1 MKKLNRNQQS
11 VIPRLLERY
20 PRGSTWMRMFLMLM
34 IMMMTSAFAMAQ
46 ETYGIKLAGED
57 VTSNNCDNLTEIS
70 GVNGTVYFDPNTR
83 TLTLDNATI
92 ETEGNNAILNETCK
106 DLVIKL
112 IGTNTVD
119 VKEKAAIV
127 LQEKTTIMGASGSK
141 FTVLCNKSAVLF
153 DSCPLEISN
162 CWLKAY
168 GQYGIT
174 GYANNAEEMLTI
186 RNSYVEAMGPE
197 GSICDLAGVTLEG
210 CSFAKPDF
218 ASYDPSVR
226 SVAVGGSTVTETI
239 EIEPDTYGIMFAGG
253 QSVTSL
259 NCNDLSILEGVDGK
273 ISYNPETNTL
283 TMKDATIETDLAR
296 GYGICSNQKD
306 LKIEVFGNNS
316 ITMAADCIMLRYGA
330 TIRGSGTLRL
340 NSTDYC
346 GLICGSSLT
355 VEGIKLYTDG
365 LLGITGYYNTNE
377 KKLTVRNAY
386 VEATGSLG
394 SICNL
399 QDLVLDGCSITQPEG
414 AAFDANVHGVAL
426 NGEKVT
432 DKVVIEPSY
441 GIKIAGE
448 EVTRY
453 NCKDL
458 SVIEGVSGNVSFDA
472 ASKTLTLDNAT
483 IVSTKEPAIQN
494 NHCEGLVI
502 KVLGKNDITATKAVG
517 VKVVRPTTVSGIGGS
532 SLLNVKAGYSAMYMT
547 STPLTI
553 QDCEV
558 TAVGTY
564 GITGNGINKD
574 VLTIRNS
581 RVKAKGG
588 EGDLND
594 YEDYGS
600 ITDLNDLVLEGCH
613 FHLPGDAMFNDELG
627 GVVEG
632 SGGWLTTD
640 TVVIE
645 PDSYGIWVADKEV
658 TTLNHKDLSGIDGV
672 EGKLSYDPATN
683 TLTMED
689 ATITR
694 TDIYNGIRNSY
705 QKDLKIEVVGNNSI
719 TTSYSCILLTHA
731 STISGSGT
739 LSLKSTKGCGIFFNS
754 SLIVE
759 DIKLYVEEHMGISG
773 SYENKYDMLAIR
785 NAYVEATG
793 YNGSIFDIDNLVL
806 DGCSIIQPEGA
817 AFDANVHAVAL
828 NGEVVTDKVVIAPD
842 NLGFEIAGEKVTRK
856 NCKDLSV
863 IKGVSG
869 NVSYD
874 PNTKTLT
881 LDNATITNEDEGYGK
896 GIVNKKIS
904 DFTIRLIGENTVT
917 TGQASLVLNQPSTIT
932 GEGSLSLSSQKYCGL
947 DMEAASVLI
956 DNTRLFVRGA
966 YGIAGYMGAE
976 TEVLTVRNSYVEAEG
991 FALGSIVFL
1000 SNLILEDCAITQPDG
1015 AEFDAQKKA
1024 VVLNGEEIK
1033 SKVVIEPVTNGIS
1046 DITTDVPAHAKGIY
1060 SVTGVKQTLQWNEL
1074 PAGIY
1079 IVDGVKR
1086 VKK

>member
-1 MKKLNRNQQS
+1 MKKLNTNHQVVR
-11 VIPRLLERY
+11 RLLERY
-20 PRGSTWMRMFLMLM
+20 PRGSTCMRMFLMLM
-34 IMMMTSAFAMAQ
+34 IMMMSSAFAMAQ

-92 ETEGNNAILNETCK
+92 ETEGNNAILNETCN

-119 VKEKAAIV
+119 VKEKAVIV

-141 FTVLCNKSAVLF
+141 FTVLCNKAALLF
-153 DSCPLEISN
+153 DSCPLEISS
-162 CWLKAY
+162 CWLEAY

-174 GYANNAEEMLTI
+174 GYANNAEELLTI

-197 GSICDLAGVTLEG
+197 GSICDLAGVKLEG
-210 CSFAKPDF
+210 CFFAKPYY
-218 ASYDPSVR
+218 ASYDASTR

-239 EIEPDTYGIMFAGG
+239 EIEPDTYGIMIAGSK
-253 QSVTSL
+253 SVTSL
-259 NCNDLSILEGVDGK
+259 NCNDLSILEGVEGK
-273 ISYNPETNTL
+273 VSYNDETKTL
-283 TMKDATIETDLAR
+283 TMKDATIKTSFGR
-296 GYGICSNQKD
+296 GYGIWSNQKD

-316 ITMAADCIMLRYGA
+316 ITMTDDCIRIPYGA
-330 TIRGSGTLRL
+330 TICGSGTLSL
-340 NSTDYC
+340 KSTDYC
-346 GLICGSSLT
+346 GIIYGSSLT
-355 VEGIKLYTDG
+355 VEGVKLYTKG
-365 LLGITGYYNTNE
+365 HLGITGYYGTNE
-377 KKLTVRNAY
+377 ETLTVRNAY
-386 VEATGSLG
+386 VEATGNNG

-399 QDLVLDGCSITQPEG
+399 LDLVLDGCSIIQPED

-426 NGEKVT
+426 NGIVVQS
-432 DKVVIEPSY
+432 KVVIEPSY
-441 GIKIAGE
+441 GIKIAGV

-472 ASKTLTLDNAT
+472 ATKTLTLDNAT

-494 NHCEGLVI
+494 NQCEGLVI

-564 GITGNGINKD
+564 GITGNGINND

-689 ATITR
+689 VTITR

-731 STISGSGT
+731 STICGSGT

-773 SYENKYDMLAIR
+773 SHESKYDMLAIR

-896 GIVNKKIS
+896 GIVNKNIS

-932 GEGSLSLSSQKYCGL
+932 GDGSLSLSSQKYCGL

-956 DNTRLFVRGA
+956 DNTKLFVRGA

-976 TEVLTVRNSYVEAEG
+976 TEVLTVRNSYIEAEG
-991 FALGSIVFL
+991 FAAGSIVFL
-1000 SNLILEDCAITQPDG
+1000 SDLILEDCAITQPDG

-1033 SKVVIEPVTNGIS
+1033 SKVVIAPITNGIS
-1046 DITTDVPAHAKGIY
+1046 NITTDVPAHAKGIY
-1060 SVTGVKQTLQWNEL
+1060 SVTGVKQTQQWNEL

>member
-1 MKKLNRNQQS
+1 MKKLNTNHQVVR
-11 VIPRLLERY
+11 RLLERY
-20 PRGSTWMRMFLMLM
+20 PRGGTWMRMFLMLM
-34 IMMMTSAFAMAQ
+34 IMMMSPAFAMAQ

-92 ETEGNNAILNETCK
+92 ETEGNNAILNETCN

-119 VKEKAAIV
+119 VKEKVAIV
-127 LQEKTTIMGASGSK
+127 LQEKTTIMGDGGSK
-141 FTVLCNKSAVLF
+141 FTILSNKSAVLL
-153 DSCPLEISN
+153 DSCPLEISH

-168 GQYGIT
+168 GQFGIT
-174 GYANNAEEMLTI
+174 GYANNAEELLTI

-197 GSICDLAGVTLEG
+197 GSICDLAGVKLEG
-210 CSFAKPDF
+210 CFFYKPYY
-218 ASYDPSVR
+218 ASYDASTR

-239 EIEPDTYGIMFAGG
+239 EIEPDTYGIMIAGSK
-253 QSVTSL
+253 SVTSL
-259 NCNDLSILEGVDGK
+259 NCNDLSILEGVEGK
-273 ISYNPETNTL
+273 VSYNDETKTL
-283 TMKDATIETDLAR
+283 TMKDATIKTSFGR
-296 GYGICSNQKD
+296 GYGIWSNQKD

-316 ITMAADCIMLRYGA
+316 ITMTDDCIRIPYGA
-330 TIRGSGTLRL
+330 TICGSGTLRL
-340 NSTDYC
+340 KSTDYC
-346 GLICGSSLT
+346 GIIYGSSLT
-355 VEGIKLYTDG
+355 VEGVKLYTEG
-365 LLGITGYYNTNE
+365 HLGITGYYGTNE
-377 KKLTVRNAY
+377 ETLTVRNAY
-386 VEATGSLG
+386 VEATGSNG

-399 QDLVLDGCSITQPEG
+399 LDLVLDGCSIIQPEG
-414 AAFDANVHGVAL
+414 AAFKAHAVAL
-426 NGEKVT
+426 NGEVVT

-448 EVTRY
+448 EVTRK
-453 NCKDL
+453 NCNDL
-458 SVIEGVSGNVSFDA
+458 SVIEGVSGKVSFDA
-472 ASKTLTLDNAT
+472 ATKTLTLDNAT
-483 IVSTKEPAIQN
+483 IASTKEPAIRN
-494 NHCEGLVI
+494 NQCEGLVI
-502 KVLGKNDITATKAVG
+502 KVLGKNDITTTKAVG
-517 VKVVRPTTVSGIGGS
+517 VYVVRPTTISGIGGS
-532 SLLNVKAGYSAMYMT
+532 SLLNIKAGNSAMHMSY
-547 STPLTI
+547 TPLTI
-553 QDCEV
+553 QDCDV

-564 GITGNGINKD
+564 GISGYGINND

-613 FHLPGDAMFNDELG
+613 FTLPGDAMFNDELG
-627 GVVEG
+627 RVVDG
-632 SGGWLTTD
+632 SGGWITTD

-645 PDSYGIWVADKEV
+645 PDSYGIGVADKEV
-658 TTLNHKDLSGIDGV
+658 TTLNYKDLSGIDGV

-689 ATITR
+689 VTITR

-719 TTSYSCILLTHA
+719 TTSYSCIFLTHA

-739 LSLKSTKGCGIFFNS
+739 LSLKSTKGCGIFFSS

-759 DIKLYVEEHMGISG
+759 DIKLYVEEHMGIFA

-793 YNGSIFDIDNLVL
+793 YNGSISGIDNLVL

-869 NVSYD
+869 TVSYD

-896 GIVNKKIS
+896 GIVNKNIS

-917 TGQASLVLNQPSTIT
+917 TGSASLVLNQPSTIT

-956 DNTRLFVRGA
+956 DNTKLFVRGA
-966 YGIAGYMGAE
+966 YGIAGYEGAK
-976 TEVLTVRNSYVEAEG
+976 TEVLTVHNSYVEAEG

-1000 SNLILEDCAITQPDG
+1000 SDLILEDCSITQPDG
-1015 AEFDAQKKA
+1015 AEFDAQKRA
-1024 VVLNGEEIK
+1024 VVLNGEEVK
-1033 SKVVIEPVTNGIS
+1033 SKVVIEPATNGIS
-1046 DITTDVPAHAKGIY
+1046 DITVDASAHAKGIY
-1060 SVTGVKQTLQWNEL
+1060 SVQGVKQTQQWNEL

-1086 VKK
+1086 VKR

>member
-1 MKKLNRNQQS
+1 MKKLNTNHQVVR
-11 VIPRLLERY
+11 RFLERY
-20 PRGSTWMRMFLMLM
+20 PRGSTWMRMFLMLV

-141 FTVLCNKSAVLF
+141 FTVLCNKAALLF
-153 DSCPLEISN
+153 DSCPLEISS

-197 GSICDLAGVTLEG
+197 GSICDLAGVKLEG
-210 CSFAKPDF
+210 CFFAKPYY
-218 ASYDPSVR
+218 ASYDASTR

-239 EIEPDTYGIMFAGG
+239 EIEPDTYGIMIAGSK
-253 QSVTSL
+253 SVTSL
-259 NCNDLSILEGVDGK
+259 NCNDLSILEGVEGK
-273 ISYNPETNTL
+273 VSYNDETKTL
-283 TMKDATIETDLAR
+283 TMKDATIKTSFGR
-296 GYGICSNQKD
+296 GYGIWSNQKD

-316 ITMAADCIMLRYGA
+316 ITMTDDCIRIPYGA
-330 TIRGSGTLRL
+330 TIRGSGTLSL
-340 NSTDYC
+340 KSTDYC
-346 GLICGSSLT
+346 GIIYGSSLT
-355 VEGIKLYTDG
+355 VEGVKLYTEG
-365 LLGITGYYNTNE
+365 HLGITGYYGTNE
-377 KKLTVRNAY
+377 ETLTVRNAY
-386 VEATGSLG
+386 VEATGSNG

-399 QDLVLDGCSITQPEG
+399 LDLVLDGCSIIQPED
-414 AAFDANVHGVAL
+414 AAFDTKKHAVAL
-426 NGEKVT
+426 NGIVVQ
-432 DKVVIEPSY
+432 KVVIEPSY

-532 SLLNVKAGYSAMYMT
+532 SLLNVKADYSAMYMT

-613 FHLPGDAMFNDELG
+613 FHLPGDAMFNEELG

-645 PDSYGIWVADKEV
+645 PDSYGIWVADTEV

-689 ATITR
+689 VTITR

-705 QKDLKIEVVGNNSI
+705 QRDLKIEVVGNNSI
-719 TTSYSCILLTHA
+719 TTSYSCIFLTHA

-739 LSLKSTKGCGIFFNS
+739 LSLKSSKGCGIFFNS

-773 SYENKYDMLAIR
+773 SHESKYDMLAIR

-1060 SVTGVKQTLQWNEL
+1060 SVTGVKQTQQWNEL

>member
-1 MKKLNRNQQS
+1 MKKLNTNHQVVR
-11 VIPRLLERY
+11 RLLERY
-20 PRGSTWMRMFLMLM
+20 PRGGTRMRMFLMLM
-34 IMMMTSAFAMAQ
+34 IMMMSSAFAMAQ
-46 ETYGIKLAGED
+46 VTYGIKLAGED

-119 VKEKAAIV
+119 VREKVAIV

-141 FTVLCNKSAVLF
+141 FTILSNKAAVLL
-153 DSCPLEISN
+153 DSCPLEISS

-197 GSICDLAGVTLEG
+197 GSICDLAGVKLEG
-210 CSFAKPDF
+210 CFFAKPDF

-226 SVAVGGSTVTETI
+226 SVAVGGSMLTETI
-239 EIEPDTYGIMFAGG
+239 VIEPDTYGIMIAGG
-253 QSVTSL
+253 KSVTSL
-259 NCNDLSILEGVDGK
+259 NCNDLSILEGVEGK
-273 ISYNPETNTL
+273 VSYNDETKTL
-283 TMKDATIETDLAR
+283 TMKDATIKTSFGR
-296 GYGICSNQKD
+296 GYGIWSNQKD

-316 ITMAADCIMLRYGA
+316 ITMTDDCIRIPYGA
-330 TIRGSGTLRL
+330 TICGTGTLSL
-340 NSTDYC
+340 KSTDYC
-346 GLICGSSLT
+346 GIIYGSSLT
-355 VEGIKLYTDG
+355 VEGVKLYTEG
-365 LLGITGYYNTNE
+365 HLGITGYYGTNE
-377 KKLTVRNAY
+377 ETLTVRNAY
-386 VEATGSLG
+386 VEATGSNG

-399 QDLVLDGCSITQPEG
+399 LDLVLDGCSIIQPED
-414 AAFDANVHGVAL
+414 AAFDTNVHAVAL
-426 NGEKVT
+426 NGIVVQR
-432 DKVVIEPSY
+432 KVVIEPSY
-441 GIKIAGE
+441 GIKIAGVD
-448 EVTRY
+448 VTRY

-483 IVSTKEPAIQN
+483 IVSTKEPAILN
-494 NHCEGLVI
+494 NQCEGLVI

-532 SLLNVKAGYSAMYMT
+532 SLLNVKAGYSAMLMAY
-547 STPLTI
+547 TPLTI
-553 QDCEV
+553 QDCDV

-564 GITGNGINKD
+564 GISGYGINND

-581 RVKAKGG
+581 RVKAKGC

-594 YEDYGS
+594 YEEYGS

-613 FHLPGDAMFNDELG
+613 FHLPGDARFNDELG
-627 GVVEG
+627 RVVDG
-632 SGGWLTTD
+632 SGGSITTD

-683 TLTMED
+683 TLTMENV
-689 ATITR
+689 TITR
-694 TDIYNGIRNSY
+694 NDIYNGIRNSY

-719 TTSYSCILLTHA
+719 TTSFSCIFLTHA
-731 STISGSGT
+731 STICGSGT

-896 GIVNKKIS
+896 GIVNKNIS

-956 DNTRLFVRGA
+956 DNTKLFVRGA

-991 FALGSIVFL
+991 FAAGSIVFL
-1000 SNLILEDCAITQPDG
+1000 SDLILEDCAITQPDG

-1060 SVTGVKQTLQWNEL
+1060 SVTGVKQTRQWNEL

>member
-1 MKKLNRNQQS
+1 MKKLNTNHQVVR
-11 VIPRLLERY
+11 RLLDRY
-20 PRGSTWMRMFLMLM
+20 PRGSTWMRMFLMLV
-34 IMMMTSAFAMAQ
+34 IMMMSSAFAMAQ
-46 ETYGIKLAGED
+46 VTYGIKLAGED

-83 TLTLDNATI
+83 
-92 ETEGNNAILNETCK
+92 
-106 DLVIKL
+106 
-112 IGTNTVD
+112 
-119 VKEKAAIV
+119 
-127 LQEKTTIMGASGSK
+127 
-141 FTVLCNKSAVLF
+141 
-153 DSCPLEISN
+153 
-162 CWLKAY
+162 
-168 GQYGIT
+168 
-174 GYANNAEEMLTI
+174 
-186 RNSYVEAMGPE
+186 
-197 GSICDLAGVTLEG
+197 
-210 CSFAKPDF
+210 
-218 ASYDPSVR
+218 
-226 SVAVGGSTVTETI
+226 
-239 EIEPDTYGIMFAGG
+239 
-253 QSVTSL
+253 
-259 NCNDLSILEGVDGK
+259 
-273 ISYNPETNTL
+273 
-283 TMKDATIETDLAR
+283 
-296 GYGICSNQKD
+296 
-306 LKIEVFGNNS
+306 
-316 ITMAADCIMLRYGA
+316 
-330 TIRGSGTLRL
+330 
-340 NSTDYC
+340 
-346 GLICGSSLT
+346 
-355 VEGIKLYTDG
+355 
-365 LLGITGYYNTNE
+365 
-377 KKLTVRNAY
+377 
-386 VEATGSLG
+386 
-394 SICNL
+394 
-399 QDLVLDGCSITQPEG
+399 
-414 AAFDANVHGVAL
+414 
-426 NGEKVT
+426 
-432 DKVVIEPSY
+432 
-441 GIKIAGE
+441 
-448 EVTRY
+448 
-453 NCKDL
+453 
-458 SVIEGVSGNVSFDA
+458 
-472 ASKTLTLDNAT
+472 TLTLDNAT

-532 SLLNVKAGYSAMYMT
+532 SLLNVKAGYSAMYMA

-600 ITDLNDLVLEGCH
+600 ITDLNDLVFEGCH
-613 FHLPGDAMFNDELG
+613 FTLPEDARFNDELG
-627 GVVEG
+627 GVVDG

-645 PDSYGIWVADKEV
+645 PDCYGIWVADKEV
-658 TTLNHKDLSGIDGV
+658 TTLNHKDLSVIDGV
-672 EGKLSYDPATN
+672 EGKLNYDPATN

-689 ATITR
+689 VTITR
-694 TDIYNGIRNSY
+694 TDIYNGITNSY

-719 TTSYSCILLTHA
+719 TTSSSCIVSTRA

-773 SYENKYDMLAIR
+773 SYYENTYDMLAIR

-817 AFDANVHAVAL
+817 AFVANVDAVAL

-896 GIVNKKIS
+896 GIVNKNIS

-917 TGQASLVLNQPSTIT
+917 TGRASLILNQPSTIT

-966 YGIAGYMGAE
+966 YGIAGYVGAE

-1000 SNLILEDCAITQPDG
+1000 SDLILEDCSITQPDG

-1033 SKVVIEPVTNGIS
+1033 SKVVIAPATNGIS

-1060 SVTGVKQTLQWNEL
+1060 SVTGVKQTQQWNEL

-1086 VKK
+1086 VKR

>member
-1 MKKLNRNQQS
+1 MKKLNTNHQVVR
-11 VIPRLLERY
+11 RFLERY
-20 PRGSTWMRMFLMLM
+20 PRGSTWMRMFLMLV

-112 IGTNTVD
+112 IGTNTID
-119 VKEKAAIV
+119 VREKAAIV

-141 FTVLCNKSAVLF
+141 FTVLCNKAALLF
-153 DSCPLEISN
+153 DSCPLEISS

-197 GSICDLAGVTLEG
+197 GSICDLAGVKLEG
-210 CSFAKPDF
+210 CFFAKPYY
-218 ASYDPSVR
+218 ASYDASTR

-239 EIEPDTYGIMFAGG
+239 EIEPDTYGIMIAGSK
-253 QSVTSL
+253 SVTSL
-259 NCNDLSILEGVDGK
+259 NCNDLSILEGVEGK
-273 ISYNPETNTL
+273 VSYNDETKTL
-283 TMKDATIETDLAR
+283 TMKDATIKTSFGR
-296 GYGICSNQKD
+296 GYGIWSNQKD

-316 ITMAADCIMLRYGA
+316 ITMTDDCIRIPYGA
-330 TIRGSGTLRL
+330 TIRGSGTLSL
-340 NSTDYC
+340 KSTDYC
-346 GLICGSSLT
+346 GIIYGSSLT
-355 VEGIKLYTDG
+355 VEGVKLYTEG
-365 LLGITGYYNTNE
+365 HLGITGYYGTNE
-377 KKLTVRNAY
+377 ETLTVRNAY
-386 VEATGSLG
+386 VEATGSNG

-399 QDLVLDGCSITQPEG
+399 LDLVLDGCSIIQPED
-414 AAFDANVHGVAL
+414 AAFDTKKHAVAL
-426 NGEKVT
+426 NGIVVQ
-432 DKVVIEPSY
+432 KVVIEPSY
-441 GIKIAGE
+441 GIKIAGV

-458 SVIEGVSGNVSFDA
+458 SVIEGVSGTVSFDA
-472 ASKTLTLDNAT
+472 ATKTLTLDNAT

-532 SLLNVKAGYSAMYMT
+532 SLLNVKADYSAMYMT

-613 FHLPGDAMFNDELG
+613 FHLPGDAMFNEELG

-645 PDSYGIWVADKEV
+645 PDSYGIWVADTEV

-689 ATITR
+689 VTITR

-705 QKDLKIEVVGNNSI
+705 QRDLKIEVVGNNSI
-719 TTSYSCILLTHA
+719 TTSYSCIFLTHA

-739 LSLKSTKGCGIFFNS
+739 LSLKSSKGCGIFFNS

-1033 SKVVIEPVTNGIS
+1033 SKVVIAPATNGIS

>member
-1 MKKLNRNQQS
+1 MKKLNTNHQVVR
-11 VIPRLLERY
+11 RLLERY
-20 PRGSTWMRMFLMLM
+20 PRGGTWMRMFLMLM
-34 IMMMTSAFAMAQ
+34 IMMMSSAFVMAQ
-46 ETYGIKLAGED
+46 ETYGIKVAGED

-92 ETEGNNAILNETCK
+92 ETEGNNAILNETCN

-119 VKEKAAIV
+119 VKEKVAIV
-127 LQEKTTIMGASGSK
+127 LQEKTTIMGDGGSK
-141 FTVLCNKSAVLF
+141 FTILSNKSAVLL
-153 DSCPLEISN
+153 DSCPLEISH

-168 GQYGIT
+168 GQFGIT
-174 GYANNAEEMLTI
+174 GYANNAEELLTI

-197 GSICDLAGVTLEG
+197 GSICDLAGVKLEG
-210 CSFAKPDF
+210 CFFYKPYY
-218 ASYDPSVR
+218 ASYDASTR

-239 EIEPDTYGIMFAGG
+239 EIEPDTYGIMIAGSK
-253 QSVTSL
+253 SVTSL
-259 NCNDLSILEGVDGK
+259 NCNDLSILEGVEGK
-273 ISYNPETNTL
+273 VSYNDETKTL
-283 TMKDATIETDLAR
+283 TMKDATIKTSFGR
-296 GYGICSNQKD
+296 GYGIWSNQKD

-316 ITMAADCIMLRYGA
+316 ITMTDDCIRIPYGA
-330 TIRGSGTLRL
+330 TICGSGTLRL
-340 NSTDYC
+340 KSTDYC
-346 GLICGSSLT
+346 GIIYGSSLT
-355 VEGIKLYTDG
+355 VEGVKLYTEG
-365 LLGITGYYNTNE
+365 HLGITGYYGTNE
-377 KKLTVRNAY
+377 ETLTVRNAY
-386 VEATGSLG
+386 VEATGSNG

-399 QDLVLDGCSITQPEG
+399 LDLVLDGCSIIQPED
-414 AAFDANVHGVAL
+414 AAFDTKKHAVAL
-426 NGEKVT
+426 NGIVVQ
-432 DKVVIEPSY
+432 KVVIEPSY
-441 GIKIAGE
+441 GIKIAGVD
-448 EVTRY
+448 VTRK

-458 SVIEGVSGNVSFDA
+458 SVIEGVSGKVSFDA
-472 ASKTLTLDNAT
+472 ATKTLTLDNAT
-483 IVSTKEPAIQN
+483 IASTKEPAIQN
-494 NHCEGLVI
+494 NQCEGLVI

-517 VKVVRPTTVSGIGGS
+517 VYVVRPTTVSGIGGS
-532 SLLNVKAGYSAMYMT
+532 SLLNIKAGNSAMHMSY
-547 STPLTI
+547 TPLTI
-553 QDCEV
+553 QDCDV

-564 GITGNGINKD
+564 GISGYGINND

-581 RVKAKGG
+581 RVKAKGC

-594 YEDYGS
+594 YEEYGS

-689 ATITR
+689 VTITR

-719 TTSYSCILLTHA
+719 TTSYSCIFLTHA

-739 LSLKSTKGCGIFFNS
+739 LSLKSTKGCGIFFSS

-759 DIKLYVEEHMGISG
+759 DIKLYVEEHMGIFA

-793 YNGSIFDIDNLVL
+793 YKGSISGIDNLVL

-869 NVSYD
+869 TVSYD

-896 GIVNKKIS
+896 GIVNKNIS

-917 TGQASLVLNQPSTIT
+917 TGSASLVLNQPSTIT

-956 DNTRLFVRGA
+956 DNTKLFVRGA
-966 YGIAGYMGAE
+966 YGIAGYEGAK
-976 TEVLTVRNSYVEAEG
+976 TEVLTVHNSYVEAEG

-1000 SNLILEDCAITQPDG
+1000 SDLILEDCSITQPDG

-1033 SKVVIEPVTNGIS
+1033 SKVVIAPATNGIS
-1046 DITTDVPAHAKGIY
+1046 DITVDASAHAKGIY
-1060 SVTGVKQTLQWNEL
+1060 SVTGVKQTQQWNEL

>member
-1 MKKLNRNQQS
+1 MKKLNTNHQVVR
-11 VIPRLLERY
+11 RLLERF

-34 IMMMTSAFAMAQ
+34 IMMMSSAFAMAQ

-112 IGTNTVD
+112 IGTNTID

-127 LQEKTTIMGASGSK
+127 LQEKTTIMGASDSK
-141 FTVLCNKSAVLF
+141 FTVLCNKSAVLL
-153 DSCPLEISN
+153 DSCPLEISH

-197 GSICDLAGVTLEG
+197 GSICDLAGVKLEG
-210 CSFAKPDF
+210 CFFYKPYY
-218 ASYDPSVR
+218 ASYDASTR

-239 EIEPDTYGIMFAGG
+239 EIEPDTYGIMIAGSK
-253 QSVTSL
+253 SVTSL
-259 NCNDLSILEGVDGK
+259 NCNDLSILEGVEGK
-273 ISYNPETNTL
+273 VSYNDETKTL
-283 TMKDATIETDLAR
+283 TMKDATIKTSFGR
-296 GYGICSNQKD
+296 GYGIWSNQKD

-316 ITMAADCIMLRYGA
+316 ITMTDDCIRIPYGA
-330 TIRGSGTLRL
+330 TICGTGTLSL
-340 NSTDYC
+340 KSTDYC
-346 GLICGSSLT
+346 GIIYGSSLT
-355 VEGIKLYTDG
+355 VEGVKLYTEG
-365 LLGITGYYNTNE
+365 HLGITGYYGTNE
-377 KKLTVRNAY
+377 ETLTVRNAY
-386 VEATGSLG
+386 VEATGING

-399 QDLVLDGCSITQPEG
+399 LDLVLDGCSIIQPED

-426 NGEKVT
+426 NGIVVQS
-432 DKVVIEPSY
+432 KVVIEPSY
-441 GIKIAGE
+441 GIKIAGVD
-448 EVTRY
+448 VTRK
-453 NCKDL
+453 NCNDL
-458 SVIEGVSGNVSFDA
+458 SVIEGVSGKVSFDA
-472 ASKTLTLDNAT
+472 ATKTLTLDNAT
-483 IVSTKEPAIQN
+483 IASTKETAIIN
-494 NHCEGLVI
+494 NQCEGLVI

-689 ATITR
+689 VTITR

-773 SYENKYDMLAIR
+773 SYETKYDMLAIR

-793 YNGSIFDIDNLVL
+793 YNGSISGIDNLVL

-869 NVSYD
+869 TVSYD

-881 LDNATITNEDEGYGK
+881 LDNATIINEDEGYGK
-896 GIVNKKIS
+896 GIVNKNIS

-917 TGQASLVLNQPSTIT
+917 TGSASLVLNQPSTIT

-956 DNTRLFVRGA
+956 DNTKLFVRGA
-966 YGIAGYMGAE
+966 YGIAGYEGAE

-991 FALGSIVFL
+991 FAAGSIVFL

-1033 SKVVIEPVTNGIS
+1033 SKVVIAPVTSGIS
-1046 DITTDVPAHAKGIY
+1046 DITTEVPAHAKGIY
-1060 SVTGVKQTLQWNEL
+1060 SVTGVKQTQQWNEL

>member
-1 MKKLNRNQQS
+1 MKKLNTNHQVVR
-11 VIPRLLERY
+11 RLLERF

-34 IMMMTSAFAMAQ
+34 IMMMSSAFAMAQ
-46 ETYGIKLAGED
+46 ETYGIKVAGED

-112 IGTNTVD
+112 IGTNTID

-141 FTVLCNKSAVLF
+141 FTVLCNKAAVLF
-153 DSCPLEISN
+153 DSCPLEISS

-197 GSICDLAGVTLEG
+197 GSICDLAGVKLEG
-210 CSFAKPDF
+210 CFFYKPYY
-218 ASYDPSVR
+218 ASYDASTR

-239 EIEPDTYGIMFAGG
+239 EIEPDTYGIMIAGSK
-253 QSVTSL
+253 SVTSL
-259 NCNDLSILEGVDGK
+259 NCNDLSILEGVEGMV
-273 ISYNPETNTL
+273 SYNDETKTL
-283 TMKDATIETDLAR
+283 TMKDATIKTSFGR
-296 GYGICSNQKD
+296 GYGIWSNQKD

-316 ITMAADCIMLRYGA
+316 ITMTDDCIRIPYGA
-330 TIRGSGTLRL
+330 TIRGSGTLSL
-340 NSTDYC
+340 KSTDYC
-346 GLICGSSLT
+346 GIIYGSSLT
-355 VEGIKLYTDG
+355 VEGVKLYTEG
-365 LLGITGYYNTNE
+365 HLGITGYYGTNE
-377 KKLTVRNAY
+377 ETLTVRNAY
-386 VEATGSLG
+386 VEATGNNG

-399 QDLVLDGCSITQPEG
+399 LDLVLDGCSIIQPED

-426 NGEKVT
+426 NGIVVQS
-432 DKVVIEPSY
+432 KVVIEPSY
-441 GIKIAGE
+441 GIKIAGK

-458 SVIEGVSGNVSFDA
+458 SVIEGVSGTVSFDA
-472 ASKTLTLDNAT
+472 ATKTLTLDNAT

-564 GITGNGINKD
+564 GISGYGINND

-581 RVKAKGG
+581 RVKAKGC

-594 YEDYGS
+594 YEEYGS

-613 FHLPGDAMFNDELG
+613 FHLPGDARFNDELG
-627 GVVEG
+627 RVVDG
-632 SGGWLTTD
+632 SGGSITTD

-672 EGKLSYDPATN
+672 EGKLSYNPATN

-689 ATITR
+689 VTITR

-705 QKDLKIEVVGNNSI
+705 QKDLKIKVVGNNSI
-719 TTSYSCILLTHA
+719 TTSFSCIFLTHA

-896 GIVNKKIS
+896 GIVNKNIS

-917 TGQASLVLNQPSTIT
+917 TGSASLVLNQPSTIT

-956 DNTRLFVRGA
+956 DNTKLFVRGA

-991 FALGSIVFL
+991 FAAGSIVFL
-1000 SNLILEDCAITQPDG
+1000 SDLILEDCAITQPDG

-1046 DITTDVPAHAKGIY
+1046 DITTGVPAHAKGIY
-1060 SVTGVKQTLQWNEL
+1060 SVTGVKQTQQWNEL

-1086 VKK
+1086 VKR